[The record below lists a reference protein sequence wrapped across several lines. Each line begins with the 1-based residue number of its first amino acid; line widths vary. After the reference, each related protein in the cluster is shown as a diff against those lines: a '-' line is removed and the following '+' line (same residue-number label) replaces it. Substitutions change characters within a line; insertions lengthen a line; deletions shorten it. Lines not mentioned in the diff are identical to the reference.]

1 MITKIDNKM
10 LGEEGPSRK
19 QRLQIAVIL
28 GAISAI
34 GPLSIDMYL
43 PALPAL
49 GADFGA
55 GAALVQLSLTF
66 FLLGLASGQLV
77 AGPLSDVYGRRTPL
91 LIGMLVYA
99 VSSLLCA
106 FTPTIGL
113 LIMLRFIQGLAG
125 SVGVVISRAA
135 VRDLYSGSELTEFF
149 SLLMI
154 VNGLGPILA
163 PIIGGQ
169 LLRVTTWQ
177 GVFVVLFAAG
187 LIFFVTILLR
197 LPETLPKERR
207 MRSGIRGTLRTFAL
221 LLGNGKFMGY
231 ALSQGFV
238 SAAMFAY
245 ISGSSFVL
253 QNIFGVSPQ
262 MYSVIFA
269 VNGLGIIFS
278 GQIAGRLA
286 GRVGE
291 QKFLVSGL
299 LLCTLGGVLLLLT
312 VLAGGGLLPILIC
325 LFAVVSSVGVVG
337 TTSFS
342 LAMQDQGD
350 SAGSAS
356 ALLGLLPLL
365 LGSCVAPLVGLGGS
379 ETALPMAMVIAGAG
393 VCSILSFLLLCRQS
407 GPIKP

>member
-1 MITKIDNKM
+1 MITKIDSRV
-10 LGEEGPSRK
+10 LEAEGPSRK

-49 GADFGA
+49 GAHFGA

-91 LIGMLVYA
+91 LIGMVVYA
-99 VSSLLCA
+99 ASSLLCA
-106 FTPTIGL
+106 FSPSIGL
-113 LIMLRFIQGLAG
+113 LVMLRFIQGLAG

-135 VRDLYSGSELTEFF
+135 VRDLYSGSELTKFF

-163 PIIGGQ
+163 PVIGGQ

-187 LIFFVTILLR
+187 LIFFATILLR

-207 MRSGIRGTLRTFAL
+207 SRSGLRGTMRTFAV
-221 LLGNGKFMGY
+221 LLGNGRFMGY

-262 MYSVIFA
+262 MYSLIFA
-269 VNGLGIIFS
+269 VNGLGIILS
-278 GQIAGRLA
+278 GQVAGRLA
-286 GRVGE
+286 GRFGE
-291 QKFLVSGL
+291 QRFLVGGL

-312 VLAGGGLLPILIC
+312 VLSGGGLVPILIC
-325 LFAVVSSVGVVG
+325 LFAVVSSVGMVG

-342 LAMQDQGD
+342 LAMQDQGEA
-350 SAGSAS
+350 AGSAS

-379 ETALPMAMVIAGAG
+379 ETALPMAMVIAGTG
-393 VCSILSFLLLCRQS
+393 LCSILSYLLLC
-407 GPIKP
+407 KPGGAR